1 MPPLCTE
8 NAQREGLSPSLCASL
23 SKRAAP
29 FFDRLAA
36 ALTRTNGRTPPERRY
51 RPGARSSRTS
61 ANTQHDTWYT
71 NIRTRTSQQ
80 DENDDGYKKQH
91 TRLPKTGC
99 AAITEMHILFKHGFQ
114 ISAKG
119 RGQLFDVSA
128 GGIHKKVVVFPR
140 TPFLLTEESVILCA
154 AAVDLR
160 NPFLHLRFCQ
170 MLVLRTALHAAFD
183 SALHICI
190 SKIRTGFCSRR
201 I

>member
-1 MPPLCTE
+1 MRENTLWPDISRRVCRGQFRWAEASAKYFSRRTRPTEVPLGGAAAK
-8 NAQREGLSPSLCASL
+8 NGLYLIRGL
-23 SKRAAP
+23 RG

-51 RPGARSSRTS
+51 RPGARWSRTS

-71 NIRTRTSQQ
+71 NIRRRTSQQ
-80 DENDDGYKKQH
+80 NENDDGYKKQH

-140 TPFLLTEESVILCA
+140 TPFLLTEESVILCT

-160 NPFLHLRFCQ
+160 NPFLHLRFC
-170 MLVLRTALHAAFD
+170 
-183 SALHICI
+183 
-190 SKIRTGFCSRR
+190 
-201 I
+201 

>member
-1 MPPLCTE
+1 MRE
-8 NAQREGLSPSLCASL
+8 NTLSPRKVFFATYTPPRKMDQTLF
-23 SKRAAP
+23 AACGP
-29 FFDRLAA
+29 RTLRGFFDRLAA

-51 RPGARSSRTS
+51 RPGARWSRTS

-71 NIRTRTSQQ
+71 NIRRRTSQQ

-91 TRLPKTGC
+91 TRLSKTGC

-140 TPFLLTEESVILCA
+140 TPFLLTEESVILCT

-160 NPFLHLRFCQ
+160 NPFLHLRFC
-170 MLVLRTALHAAFD
+170 
-183 SALHICI
+183 
-190 SKIRTGFCSRR
+190 
-201 I
+201 

>member
-1 MPPLCTE
+1 MALRMPPLCTE
-8 NAQREGLSPSLCASL
+8 NAQREGLCPSLC
-23 SKRAAP
+23 
-29 FFDRLAA
+29 AA
-36 ALTRTNGRTPPERRY
+36 ALTRTNGRTPSERRY
-51 RPGARSSRTS
+51 SPGACWSRTS

-71 NIRTRTSQQ
+71 DIRRRTSQQ

-99 AAITEMHILFKHGFQ
+99 AAITEMHILFKQGFQ

-140 TPFLLTEESVILCA
+140 TPFLLTEESVILCT

-160 NPFLHLRFCQ
+160 NPFLHLRFC
-170 MLVLRTALHAAFD
+170 
-183 SALHICI
+183 
-190 SKIRTGFCSRR
+190 
-201 I
+201 